1 MAVLRT
7 DFIAGRSKSPNSS
20 QFTARQTDE
29 IVISKTYPINQ
40 ETTQKTHP
48 DSSGI
53 TQKDYPE
60 NHSITQKY
68 YPETSRVERKAI
80 CKTAQAIVDLLV
92 SDSRLTR
99 ADLAKRIGKTE
110 DTVKHHLKVLQI
122 KGIIQRIGSDRS
134 GYWKVLLKR

>member
-40 ETTQKTHP
+40 ETTQKTYP

-60 NHSITQKY
+60 
-68 YPETSRVERKAI
+68 TSRVGRKAI

>member
-1 MAVLRT
+1 MPEYR
-7 DFIAGRSKSPNSS
+7 PE
-20 QFTARQTDE
+20 DE
-29 IVISKTYPINQ
+29 IIISKTYP
-40 ETTQKTHP
+40 
-48 DSSGI
+48 DSSGV

-60 NHSITQKY
+60 NHSITQKDY
-68 YPETSRVERKAI
+68 PENRNITQIDYPETSRVERKAI
-80 CKTAQAIVDLLV
+80 CKTAQAIVDMLV

>member
-1 MAVLRT
+1 MADLK
-7 DFIAGRSKSPNSS
+7 FLNLLA
-20 QFTARQTDE
+20 
-29 IVISKTYPINQ
+29 
-40 ETTQKTHP
+40 
-48 DSSGI
+48 
-53 TQKDYPE
+53 KD
-60 NHSITQKY
+60 